1 MTELIQQLVDGLG
14 RGGEYALIALG
25 VGLIFGVMR
34 MVNFAHGEMITV
46 SAYASYGLFV
56 VGASW
61 WILVPAIVLTAVLT
75 SVLVEFVAFR
85 WVRSSS
91 DFAMLLTS
99 FGVHFVVQ
107 AAFVMFVS
115 ASSRHFDRPGWIT
128 STVSLAGIRFEV
140 VDLAI
145 VAATSVSLVFTVW
158 VLQRTVY
165 GMAIRAA
172 AEDFDTA
179 RLLGVRPDQ
188 VIRVAFALAGLLA
201 GIAAVFV
208 LMRTG
213 RAAPS
218 AGLIPMLKGVL
229 AALIGGLGRLQ
240 GAVIG
245 GLLLGLVEIL
255 LVSYLPDEIDGMVNG
270 IVFVLVAVLFIFR
283 PSGILS
289 ARSSQRP

>member
-1 MTELIQQLVDGLG
+1 MTEIIQQFVDGLG

-34 MVNFAHGEMITV
+34 LVNFAHGELITV
-46 SAYASYGLFV
+46 SAYVAYGLAIS
-56 VGASW
+56 GMSW
-61 WILVPAIVLTAVLT
+61 WVLAPAIVVTATFT
-75 SVLVEFVAFR
+75 SVAVEFVAFR

-107 AAFVMFVS
+107 AAFVMYVS
-115 ASSRHFDRPGWIT
+115 ASSRNFDRPNWAT
-128 STVSLAGIRFEV
+128 TTVSITGVRFEV

-145 VAATSVSLVFTVW
+145 IAATVVSLAFTVW

-165 GMAIRAA
+165 GMSIRAA

-179 RLLGVRPDQ
+179 RLLGVPSDR
-188 VIRVAFALAGLLA
+188 VIRAAFALAGLLA
-201 GIAAVFV
+201 GIAALFF

-229 AALIGGLGRLQ
+229 AALIGGMGRLH
-240 GAVIG
+240 GAVLG
-245 GLLLGLVEIL
+245 GLLLGMAEIL
-255 LVSYLPDEIDGMVNG
+255 LISYLPDSIDGMVNG
-270 IVFVLVAVLFIFR
+270 IIFVLVAVLFIFR
-283 PSGILS
+283 PSGIF
-289 ARSSQRP
+289 ADRSTRRA

>member
-1 MTELIQQLVDGLG
+1 MTELVQQLVDGLG

-34 MVNFAHGEMITV
+34 MVNFAHGELITV
-46 SAYASYGLFV
+46 SAYVAYGLTLT
-56 VGASW
+56 GASW
-61 WILVPAIVLTAVLT
+61 WMLAPAIVVCAVGA

-91 DFAMLLTS
+91 DFTMLLTS

-115 ASSRHFDRPGWIT
+115 ASSRQFPRPGWIT
-128 STVSLAGIRFEV
+128 ATVSVGGVRLEV
-140 VDLAI
+140 IDLATI
-145 VAATSVSLVFTVW
+145 AAAGAGLWFTVW
-158 VLQRTVY
+158 LLQRTVY

-179 RLLGVRPDQ
+179 RLLGVRSNL
-188 VIRVAFALAGLLA
+188 VIRAAFALAGLLA
-201 GIAAVFV
+201 GIAAVFL

-245 GLLLGLVEIL
+245 GLLLGLAEIL
-255 LVSYLPDEIDGMVNG
+255 LVTHLPDSADGMVNAV
-270 IVFVLVAVLFIFR
+270 IFVSVAVLFIFR
-283 PSGILS
+283 PSGLLTVG
-289 ARSSQRP
+289 SSTRP

>member
-1 MTELIQQLVDGLG
+1 MTEFVQQLVDGLG

-34 MVNFAHGEMITV
+34 MVNFAHGELITV
-46 SAYASYGLFV
+46 SAYVSYGLV
-56 VGASW
+56 LLGANW
-61 WILVPAIVLTAVLT
+61 WILAPAIVVTAVLT
-75 SVLVEFVAFR
+75 SVLIEFVAFR
-85 WVRSSS
+85 WVRSST

-115 ASSRHFDRPGWIT
+115 ASSRHFARPNWIT
-128 STVSLAGIRFEV
+128 STVSSGGIRFEV
-140 VDLAI
+140 IDLAVI
-145 VAATSVSLVFTVW
+145 AATAMSLAFTAW
-158 VLQRTVY
+158 ILQRTVY

-179 RLLGVRPDQ
+179 QLMGVRSNL
-188 VIRVAFALAGLLA
+188 VIRAGFALAGLLA
-201 GIAAVFV
+201 GIAAVFF

-229 AALIGGLGRLQ
+229 AALIGGLGRLH
-240 GAVIG
+240 GAVVG
-245 GLLLGLVEIL
+245 GLLLGLAEIL
-255 LVSYLPDEIDGMVNG
+255 LVSRLPDSVDGMVNG

-283 PSGILS
+283 PSGIL
-289 ARSSQRP
+289 AVRSSHRP

>member
-1 MTELIQQLVDGLG
+1 MAEFLQQLVDGLG

-25 VGLIFGVMR
+25 VGLIFGVMH
-34 MVNFAHGEMITV
+34 MVNFAHGELITV
-46 SAYASYGLFV
+46 SAYVAYALTLT
-56 VGASW
+56 GATW
-61 WILVPAIVLTAVLT
+61 WILVPAIIVTAVL
-75 SVLVEFVAFR
+75 SSIAVEFAAFR

-115 ASSRHFDRPGWIT
+115 ASSRHFHRPTWIT
-128 STVSLAGIRFEV
+128 STVTVGGIHFEV
-140 VDLAI
+140 VDIAVI
-145 VAATSVSLVFTVW
+145 AATAVSLAFAVW

-179 RLLGVRPDQ
+179 QLLGVRANQ

-201 GIAAVFV
+201 GIAAVFF

-218 AGLIPMLKGVL
+218 SGLIPMLKGVL

-240 GAVIG
+240 GAVLG

-255 LVSYLPDEIDGMVNG
+255 LVSRLPDSLDGMVNG
-270 IVFVLVAVLFIFR
+270 IVFVLVALLFIFR
-283 PSGILS
+283 PSGIL
-289 ARSSQRP
+289 AFGTSQRP

>member
-1 MTELIQQLVDGLG
+1 MTEFVQQLVDGLG

-34 MVNFAHGEMITV
+34 MVNFAHGELITV
-46 SAYASYGLFV
+46 SAYVSYGLALT
-56 VGASW
+56 GASW
-61 WILVPAIVLTAVLT
+61 WILAPAIVITAVLT

-85 WVRSSS
+85 WVRSST

-107 AAFVMFVS
+107 AGFVMFVS

-128 STVSLAGIRFEV
+128 ATISVGGIRFEV
-140 VDLAI
+140 IDLAI
-145 VAATSVSLVFTVW
+145 IAATAASLFFTVW
-158 VLQRTVY
+158 VLQHTVY

-179 RLLGVRPDQ
+179 RLLGVRSNQ
-188 VIRVAFALAGLLA
+188 VIRAAFALAGFLA
-201 GIAAVFV
+201 GIAAVFF

-218 AGLIPMLKGVL
+218 SGLIPMLKGVL
-229 AALIGGLGRLQ
+229 AALIGGLGRLH
-240 GAVIG
+240 GAVVG
-245 GLLLGLVEIL
+245 GLLLGLAEIL
-255 LVSYLPDEIDGMVNG
+255 LVSRLPDSVDGMVNG
-270 IVFVLVAVLFIFR
+270 IIFVLVAVLFIFR
-283 PSGILS
+283 PSGIL
-289 ARSSQRP
+289 AAGSSQRP

>member
-1 MTELIQQLVDGLG
+1 MTEFVQQLVDGLG

-34 MVNFAHGEMITV
+34 MVNFAHGELITI
-46 SAYASYGLFV
+46 SAYVSYGLALA
-56 VGASW
+56 GASW
-61 WILVPAIVLTAVLT
+61 WILAPAIVLTAVLT

-85 WVRSSS
+85 WVRSST

-115 ASSRHFDRPGWIT
+115 ASSRHIDRPDWIT
-128 STVSLAGIRFEV
+128 STVSIGGIRFEV

-145 VAATSVSLVFTVW
+145 ITATAVSLAFAVW
-158 VLQRTVY
+158 VLQHTVY

-179 RLLGVRPDQ
+179 QLLGIRSNH
-188 VIRVAFALAGLLA
+188 VIRAAFALAGLLA
-201 GIAAVFV
+201 GIAAVFF

-245 GLLLGLVEIL
+245 GLLLGLAEIL
-255 LVSYLPDEIDGMVNG
+255 LVSHLPDGVDGMVNG
-270 IVFVLVAVLFIFR
+270 IIFALVAVLFIFR
-283 PSGILS
+283 PSGIL
-289 ARSSQRP
+289 AAGPSQRP

>member
-1 MTELIQQLVDGLG
+1 MTEIIQQFVDGLG

-34 MVNFAHGEMITV
+34 LVNFAHGELITV
-46 SAYASYGLFV
+46 SAYAAYGL
-56 VGASW
+56 AISQMSW
-61 WILVPAIVLTAVLT
+61 WVLAPAIILTAIIT
-75 SVLVEFVAFR
+75 SVAIEFIAFR

-107 AAFVMFVS
+107 AAFVMYVS
-115 ASSRHFDRPGWIT
+115 ASARHFSRPEWIT
-128 STVSLAGIRFEV
+128 TTVSISGIRFEV
-140 VDLAI
+140 VDLSI
-145 VAATSVSLVFTVW
+145 IAATVVSLGFTVW

-165 GMAIRAA
+165 GMSIRAA

-179 RLLGVRPDQ
+179 RLLGISSER
-188 VIRVAFALAGLLA
+188 VIRAAFALAGLLA
-201 GIAAVFV
+201 GIAALFF

-218 AGLIPMLKGVL
+218 AGLVPMLKGVL

-240 GAVIG
+240 GAVLG
-245 GLLLGLVEIL
+245 GLLLGMAEIL
-255 LVSYLPDEIDGMVNG
+255 LVSYLPDSIDGMVNG
-270 IVFVLVAVLFIFR
+270 VIFILVAILFVFR
-283 PSGILS
+283 PSGIFS
-289 ARSSQRP
+289 PRPSQRV

>member
-1 MTELIQQLVDGLG
+1 MTEVVQQLVDGLG

-25 VGLIFGVMR
+25 VGLIFGVMHL
-34 MVNFAHGEMITV
+34 VNFAHGEMITV
-46 SAYASYGLFV
+46 SAYVSYGLALA
-56 VGASW
+56 GASW
-61 WILVPAIVLTAVLT
+61 WILVPTIVLTAVLT

-91 DFAMLLTS
+91 DFTMLLTS

-145 VAATSVSLVFTVW
+145 IAATSVSLIFAVW

-179 RLLGVRPDQ
+179 QLLGIRPNQ
-188 VIRVAFALAGLLA
+188 VIRAAFALAGLLA
-201 GIAAVFV
+201 GIAAVFF

-255 LVSYLPDEIDGMVNG
+255 LVSYLPDDIDGMVNG
-270 IVFVLVAVLFIFR
+270 IIFVLVAVLFIFR
-283 PSGILS
+283 PSGILKVGP
-289 ARSSQRP
+289 AQRP